1 MKVVCIDNM
10 KRGKLR
16 IGDDSYLPLTINKIY
31 DAEYIDIDIDI
42 ESDDSLYFS

>member
-16 IGDDSYLPLTINKIY
+16 IGDDNYVSR
-31 DAEYIDIDIDI
+31 YIQGVM
-42 ESDDSLYFS
+42 LLLR